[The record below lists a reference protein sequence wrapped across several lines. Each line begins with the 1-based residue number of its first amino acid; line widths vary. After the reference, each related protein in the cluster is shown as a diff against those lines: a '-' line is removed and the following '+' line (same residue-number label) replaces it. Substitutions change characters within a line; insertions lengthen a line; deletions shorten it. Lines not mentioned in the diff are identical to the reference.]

1 MKIGSLYQFKKYFWV
16 LYPSKKT
23 IAHPNEL
30 AVSVTTTAIAAAD
43 LALWWSKGLDR
54 KVSYVTE
61 KGLFVLLEQDKLSCK
76 ILTADGNIGWVA
88 YSESEDAEWC
98 KGCIEEINPCKEG

>member
-16 LYPSKKT
+16 LYPSKET
-23 IAHPNEL
+23 IVHPKE
-30 AVSVTTTAIAAAD
+30 I
-43 LALWWSKGLDR
+43 

-61 KGLFVLLEQDKLSCK
+61 KSLFVLLEQDKLSCK

>member
-16 LYPSKKT
+16 LYPSKET
-23 IAHPNEL
+23 IVHPKEIAVSITTAAFAAAEL
-30 AVSVTTTAIAAAD
+30 AS
-43 LALWWSKGLDR
+43 WWSKVLDR

-61 KGLFVLLEQDKLSCK
+61 KSLFVLLEQDNLSCK

-88 YSESEDAEWC
+88 YSESKDAEWC
-98 KGCIEEINPCKEG
+98 KGCIKEINPCKEG